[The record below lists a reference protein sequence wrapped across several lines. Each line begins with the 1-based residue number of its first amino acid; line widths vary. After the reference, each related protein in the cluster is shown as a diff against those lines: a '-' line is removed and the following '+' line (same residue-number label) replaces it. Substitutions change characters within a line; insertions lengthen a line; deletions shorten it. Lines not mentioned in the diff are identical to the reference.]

1 MDRDSRPLP
10 DNSRELIR
18 LYEESEW
25 RTIRLEA
32 VRALGRFSDSRSLL
46 FLIDLIRKNEDLSEQ
61 GFAIHSL
68 ARHQSRGAKLFLK
81 SFYPT
86 APATLRPALAHA
98 LGMAHVFEASPVLLS
113 DLDAAQKVAPKGA
126 QETDPLLLKNLVLAL
141 GELKEYRALERIHG
155 LVQSPALESQE
166 LMLACL
172 FSLGRL
178 ERDPVRME
186 VLESRFVEDSLLW
199 QVYQSALSQVQIRS
213 QFKLEDYLSKIF
225 ESPNPHPVLPFEL
238 RAFLLKDLEAGL
250 ELFPLERYWRR
261 HLFCL
266 RALPAEL
273 RASTIRGIAGFS
285 GEELSRELF
294 AELAKLGDAG
304 FTTAEAAL
312 FRSQIDHSPAGAG
325 AADRLELHL
334 AWVEAFLPSVDFADE
349 AALFLGPADERAGGH
364 VDEELAIR
372 FLNLWSERSVGES
385 FATIEKQLKV
395 FLSFPLSD
403 AVFSRLLRAV
413 AELGVHNSA
422 LELEAQRRFQS
433 SSQSDSQSAGCRSS
447 ILFFVERLPSP
458 WAVPLV
464 LGVPASDVPLS
475 LRALPALGALARAG
489 ALAGREKVCIQWI
502 QAHLKHPAE
511 STPERLLALYRLIP
525 CFPDPSFESFVLDG
539 LVSKDA
545 KVRLQSVIAA
555 KAYPASRALSE
566 ALGEILA
573 EPSGEQS
580 SEASAILQGRALD
593 SILSHTT
600 LVAKRAALAF
610 LRANIGDEFV
620 VDKIFRDFDT
630 EKKGGPEFHDLL
642 ELLLK
647 EHPEHPQWEKLVA
660 LRDRL
665 RPKAGE
671 AAGAGAT
678 AQASNPEI
686 LKIDERLRASIARFD
701 SLPLAAKLA
710 LRAAEQPFLQTE
722 GSGNLPIDKAPIVL
736 EFCKALDLL
745 LEKELGQKHLFPR
758 IDRELHGFQTLWQR
772 VGFGEDYPSLDRVL
786 GLLGLKDRISPE
798 LFPLHKA
805 KLMSAT
811 FFNGKI
817 LQDRFKVFDG
827 LRAWAVIFLIFAR
840 KLPKV
845 GVGAGSGGSI
855 GAGNAETSALLK
867 LKGVS
872 DEQCVQLA
880 KRLMQLQD
888 LRNPAAHRQTYSDLA
903 SLENFREDAIQLI
916 QTVIEATDER
926 SR

>member
-1 MDRDSRPLP
+1 MDRDPRPLP
-10 DNSRELIR
+10 DSTRDLIR
-18 LYEESEW
+18 VYEESEW
-25 RTIRLEA
+25 RTIRLDA

-46 FLIDLIRKNEDLSEQ
+46 FLIDLIRKNEDLAEQ
-61 GFAIHSL
+61 ELAIHSL

-98 LGMAHVFEASPVLLS
+98 LGMAHVFEASSFLLS
-113 DLDAAQKVAPKGA
+113 DFDAA
-126 QETDPLLLKNLVLAL
+126 QETDPLLLKNIILAL
-141 GELKEYRALERIHG
+141 GELKEYRAVDRIHG
-155 LVQSPALESQE
+155 LLHEGALDSQE

-178 ERDPVRME
+178 ERDACRME
-186 VLESRFVEDSLLW
+186 AFEARFSEDSLLW
-199 QVYQSALSQVQIRS
+199 QVYQSVLSQVQIRS
-213 QFKLEDYLSKIF
+213 QFKLEDYLGKIF

-238 RAFLLKDLEAGL
+238 RAFPLKDLEAGL
-250 ELFPLERYWRR
+250 ELFPLDQYWNR
-261 HLFCL
+261 HLLCL
-266 RALPAEL
+266 RALPPEL
-273 RASTIRGIAGFS
+273 RASMIRGIAGFS

-294 AELAKLGDAG
+294 AELSKLGDAG
-304 FTTAEAAL
+304 FTPAEASL
-312 FRSQIDHSPAGAG
+312 FRSQIDHSPMGAG
-325 AADRLELHL
+325 SADGLELHL
-334 AWVEAFLPSVDFADE
+334 AWIEAFLPSVDFAAE
-349 AALFLGPADERAGGH
+349 SELFLKGAGEGY
-364 VDEELAIR
+364 AIR

-385 FATIEKQLKV
+385 VATIEKQLRV

-413 AELGVHNSA
+413 AELGVRNSA
-422 LELEAQRRFQS
+422 LELEAQRRFQSSSQS

-447 ILFFVERLPSP
+447 ILFFVERMPSP
-458 WAVPLV
+458 WAVPLL
-464 LGVPASDVPLS
+464 LGVPASDGPLS

-489 ALAGREKVCIQWI
+489 ALAGKEKACIQWI
-502 QAHLKHPAE
+502 QAHLKHPAQ
-511 STPERLLALYRLIP
+511 STPELLLALYRLIP
-525 CFPDPSFESFVLDG
+525 CFPDPAFEDFVLHG
-539 LVSKDA
+539 IGSQDA
-545 KVRLQSVIAA
+545 QLRLQAVIAA

-566 ALGEILA
+566 ALGEALG

-593 SILSHTT
+593 SILAHTT

-610 LRANIGDEFV
+610 LRAHIGDEFV
-620 VDKIFRDFDT
+620 VDKVFRDFDP
-630 EKKGGPEFHDLL
+630 EKKGGPEFHEAL

-647 EHPEHPQWEKLVA
+647 GYPEHPQWEKLVA

-671 AAGAGAT
+671 AAGAVAT
-678 AQASNPEI
+678 AQASNPEV

-758 IDRELHGFQTLWQR
+758 IDRDLHGFQTLWQR

-786 GLLGLKDRISPE
+786 GALGLRGRIAPE

-805 KLMSAT
+805 KLMSTT

-817 LQDRFKVFDG
+817 LQDRFKIFDG
-827 LRAWAVIFLIFAR
+827 LRAWAVIFLVFSR
-840 KLPKV
+840 NLPRSST
-845 GVGAGSGGSI
+845 GPGTSSGLPD
-855 GAGNAETSALLK
+855 APPLLK
-867 LKGVS
+867 LKGLN
-872 DEQCVQLA
+872 DEQCVHLA

-888 LRNPAAHRQTYSDLA
+888 LRNPAAHRQTYSELA

-916 QTVIEATDER
+916 HTVTV
-926 SR
+926 STFTGS